1 MKDIAY
7 EEFIERLREES
18 DIVAII
24 SEYVSLKKN
33 GKNYWGCCPFHSE
46 KTASFSVTPDKGFF
60 YCFGCQ
66 AGGNVFNFIMK
77 IENITFFEAT
87 RMLAQKINLPLPQKE
102 KTKEELLRDKQ
113 ISLLYKINA
122 TAKDFFFAC
131 LTKTNYGKSATAYL
145 KKRGLSDE
153 VINEFQL
160 GFAPNYW
167 DKLSQAFVK
176 RGFTETDLLQAGL
189 VLERK
194 QGGIYDRFRN
204 RVIFPITDEKNRVI
218 GFGGRVLDDSLPK
231 YLNSPETVVFNKR
244 QTLFG
249 LAKAGKYIKEKNQA
263 LIVEGYMDVISAYN
277 AGIKN
282 VIASLGTSFTVEHG
296 KKLLKYTDNF
306 IFAYDSD
313 NAGQNATLRALAIV
327 KKIGAKVKVLSI
339 PDGKDPD
346 DYIKKYGGY
355 LIGMKRTWG
364 KSNGLAPVW
373 YCDSESTIL
382 NAIIDRYNQIE
393 VNIKNGKNFTI
404 SREIFLYTLS
414 HIKNYEGQLIAHDF
428 NKYRFYD
435 EREFRSVPRYKEL
448 KKLHPTIQPYL
459 SEKDYQDYKRKH
471 KNTLIK
477 TLKLSF
483 EWEDIRYIVVKRKQ
497 DIKTISEL
505 LQNLAPD
512 IHPQIFT
519 TQQILED
526 VIGCNHNRQLS
537 ISDAK

>member
-1 MKDIAY
+1 MGLSSNILWHQTTLDG
-7 EEFIERLREES
+7 
-18 DIVAII
+18 
-24 SEYVSLKKN
+24 LKGILN
-33 GKNYWGCCPFHSE
+33 E
-46 KTASFSVTPDKGFF
+46 QGFF
-60 YCFGCQ
+60 YSYSLESILSRESKNNL
-66 AGGNVFNFIMK
+66 NVAFPMVS
-77 IENITFFEAT
+77 
-87 RMLAQKINLPLPQKE
+87 LCDLPFS
-102 KTKEELLRDKQ
+102 EL
-113 ISLLYKINA
+113 N
-122 TAKDFFFAC
+122 
-131 LTKTNYGKSATAYL
+131 
-145 KKRGLSDE
+145 
-153 VINEFQL
+153 
-160 GFAPNYW
+160 
-167 DKLSQAFVK
+167 
-176 RGFTETDLLQAGL
+176 
-189 VLERK
+189 
-194 QGGIYDRFRN
+194 
-204 RVIFPITDEKNRVI
+204 
-218 GFGGRVLDDSLPK
+218 
-231 YLNSPETVVFNKR
+231 
-244 QTLFG
+244 
-249 LAKAGKYIKEKNQA
+249 
-263 LIVEGYMDVISAYN
+263 
-277 AGIKN
+277 
-282 VIASLGTSFTVEHG
+282 
-296 KKLLKYTDNF
+296 
-306 IFAYDSD
+306 
-313 NAGQNATLRALAIV
+313 
-327 KKIGAKVKVLSI
+327 
-339 PDGKDPD
+339 

-497 DIKTISEL
+497 DIKTVSEL

>member
-1 MKDIAY
+1 MGLSSNILWHQTTLDGLKGILMVIGRTEQLKGVILSERD
-7 EEFIERLREES
+7 FKTLIE
-18 DIVAII
+18 
-24 SEYVSLKKN
+24 N
-33 GKNYWGCCPFHSE
+33 GKKVYMFMP
-46 KTASFSVTPDKGFF
+46 K
-60 YCFGCQ
+60 
-66 AGGNVFNFIMK
+66 
-77 IENITFFEAT
+77 
-87 RMLAQKINLPLPQKE
+87 NLPFS
-102 KTKEELLRDKQ
+102 EL
-113 ISLLYKINA
+113 N
-122 TAKDFFFAC
+122 
-131 LTKTNYGKSATAYL
+131 
-145 KKRGLSDE
+145 
-153 VINEFQL
+153 
-160 GFAPNYW
+160 
-167 DKLSQAFVK
+167 
-176 RGFTETDLLQAGL
+176 
-189 VLERK
+189 
-194 QGGIYDRFRN
+194 
-204 RVIFPITDEKNRVI
+204 
-218 GFGGRVLDDSLPK
+218 
-231 YLNSPETVVFNKR
+231 
-244 QTLFG
+244 
-249 LAKAGKYIKEKNQA
+249 
-263 LIVEGYMDVISAYN
+263 
-277 AGIKN
+277 
-282 VIASLGTSFTVEHG
+282 
-296 KKLLKYTDNF
+296 
-306 IFAYDSD
+306 
-313 NAGQNATLRALAIV
+313 
-327 KKIGAKVKVLSI
+327 
-339 PDGKDPD
+339 

>member
-1 MKDIAY
+1 MGLSSNILWHQTTLDG
-7 EEFIERLREES
+7 
-18 DIVAII
+18 
-24 SEYVSLKKN
+24 LKGILN
-33 GKNYWGCCPFHSE
+33 E
-46 KTASFSVTPDKGFF
+46 QGFF
-60 YCFGCQ
+60 YSYSLESILSRESKNNL
-66 AGGNVFNFIMK
+66 NVAFPMVS
-77 IENITFFEAT
+77 
-87 RMLAQKINLPLPQKE
+87 LCDLPFS
-102 KTKEELLRDKQ
+102 EL
-113 ISLLYKINA
+113 N
-122 TAKDFFFAC
+122 
-131 LTKTNYGKSATAYL
+131 
-145 KKRGLSDE
+145 
-153 VINEFQL
+153 
-160 GFAPNYW
+160 
-167 DKLSQAFVK
+167 
-176 RGFTETDLLQAGL
+176 
-189 VLERK
+189 
-194 QGGIYDRFRN
+194 
-204 RVIFPITDEKNRVI
+204 
-218 GFGGRVLDDSLPK
+218 
-231 YLNSPETVVFNKR
+231 
-244 QTLFG
+244 
-249 LAKAGKYIKEKNQA
+249 
-263 LIVEGYMDVISAYN
+263 
-277 AGIKN
+277 
-282 VIASLGTSFTVEHG
+282 
-296 KKLLKYTDNF
+296 
-306 IFAYDSD
+306 
-313 NAGQNATLRALAIV
+313 
-327 KKIGAKVKVLSI
+327 
-339 PDGKDPD
+339 

-526 VIGCNHNRQLS
+526 VVVFQKVCLGRCLQILQICKY
-537 ISDAK
+537 SDSWFQNNTPRRVVLLFVL